1 MITWEM
7 PKLAARRICVVVKL
21 RCIKHA
27 RNNSW
32 VKIISS
38 AQWIVPLALHQNCTQ
53 GLSESIKGVIF
64 QSYLP
69 GWHLLLEG
77 KTEKES
83 AALNVLDFIKE
94 CEPSSDGKYSCMHGQ
109 PLFAMLHHTLI
120 LNWGNWL
127 NREQISQLV
136 NSAHRVQ
143 LHWIKGL
150 SFLAFRGFIRCV
162 TILRPGHRSS
172 QHVNLRTDT
181 QTLPPPSLS
190 AYISLTSRTSPALTS
205 APPHFPL

>member
-1 MITWEM
+1 M
-7 PKLAARRICVVVKL
+7 KL
-21 RCIKHA
+21 RSIKHT
-27 RNNSW
+27 RNNIKSKSL
-32 VKIISS
+32 VLPRELCRCACSELYAGHSEFI
-38 AQWIVPLALHQNCTQ
+38 QW
-53 GLSESIKGVIF
+53 VIF
-64 QSYLP
+64 QSYRP

-77 KTEKES
+77 KTEEEL

-136 NSAHRVQ
+136 NSAHRVR

-150 SFLAFRGFIRCV
+150 SFLAFMGFIRCV
-162 TILRPGHRSS
+162 TILRPRHRSS

-190 AYISLTSRTSPALTS
+190 ACISLTSRTSPALTS
-205 APPHFPL
+205 APLHSPLQKSL